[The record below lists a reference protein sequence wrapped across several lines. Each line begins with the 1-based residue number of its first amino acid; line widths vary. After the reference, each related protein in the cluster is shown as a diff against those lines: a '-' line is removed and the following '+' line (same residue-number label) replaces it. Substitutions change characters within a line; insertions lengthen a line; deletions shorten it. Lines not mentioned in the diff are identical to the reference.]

1 MNHFQTFNIDTEN
14 IKHCVISKREGGKIY
29 KIRVERKYSNH
40 RTLEV
45 ESKLLTLEKKKG
57 Q

>member
-45 ESKLLTLEKKKG
+45 ESKLLTLEKKG